1 MVSSL
6 FEFCDMYFCDR
17 DGNTIYKMD
26 NLTKAHIQYPEEENY
41 KPVRRYEVSDEVIE
55 KAKIGDYIKFEIVI
69 NGVDLNVEGDIVEI
83 NGNVIGIQ

>member
-6 FEFCDMYFCDR
+6 FEFCDVCFCDGE
-17 DGNTIYKMD
+17 GNIIYKMD
-26 NLTKAHIQYPEEENY
+26 NLTKAHIQSSEGENY
-41 KPVRRYEVSDEVIE
+41 KSVRRYEVSDEVIE

-69 NGVDLNVEGDIVEI
+69 NGVDLNIEGDIVEI